1 MNFTELYGGKIFGS
15 IRGFDRIRFRG
26 TIRWIA
32 NERGIQ
38 RFAGMQNI
46 LLKHFKSWAQSK
58 TDFVRS
64 CCARRAKE
72 LKIPMRYLESGGVDK
87 EALAGDCRQRGRP
100 GRRVDLHVQRG
111 GTLLGPFGIRQ
122 PGIEGIGTSHALTP
136 LRLDLPLLG

>member
-72 LKIPMRYLESGGVDK
+72 LKIPMRYLAVSYTH
-87 EALAGDCRQRGRP
+87 L
-100 GRRVDLHVQRG
+100 
-111 GTLLGPFGIRQ
+111 TLPTNR
-122 PGIEGIGTSHALTP
+122 EV
-136 LRLDLPLLG
+136 